1 MHPLHQRQRR
11 ESRRLLLPADLP
23 LPKYQFGQQVQWGEE
38 EQGYGIIRGLQYFTP
53 RMSEAMSNSLDWVGW
68 SYLVEV
74 DPNSPTSSG
83 IEDVKEADLELREV
97 QLR

>member
-1 MHPLHQRQRR
+1 MHQLHQNQRP
-11 ESRRLLLPADLP
+11 ESRLLPLSADLP
-23 LPKYQFGQQVQWGEE
+23 LPKYQFGQQVQWGE
-38 EQGYGIIRGLQYFTP
+38 QGPNYGIIRGLQYFTP